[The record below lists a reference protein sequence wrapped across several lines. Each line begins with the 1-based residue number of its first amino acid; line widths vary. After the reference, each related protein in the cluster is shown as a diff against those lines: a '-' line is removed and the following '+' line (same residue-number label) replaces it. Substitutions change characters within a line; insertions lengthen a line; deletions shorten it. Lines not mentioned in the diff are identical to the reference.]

1 MKVGFVGL
9 GKLGLPCALAM
20 ADKGH
25 EVYGYDVS
33 DGVLGAIQ
41 KRQLPYQEEH
51 AQELLNQSSLTI
63 LSNVTEIVQNADLI
77 FVPIQTPHQP
87 EYEGITPIP
96 DTREDFNYD
105 HLVAGV
111 RSIVNQS
118 AIQKKH
124 VTVVVIST
132 VLPGTID
139 KLINPLL
146 NEYVHLCYNPYFIA
160 MGTTINDFLNPE
172 FVLLGCDDD
181 HIAAE
186 VEKFYSTIHSR
197 PVFRTSIATAELT
210 KVAYNT
216 FIGMKI
222 VFINAMM
229 EICFKTGADVDDL
242 SSALSL
248 ATERIISDK
257 YMRGGMGD
265 GGGCHPRD
273 NIALSWLSKKLNLSH
288 DIFEDLMLAREDQT
302 KFIAEVAERFGHREG
317 GIVILGKAYKPETNL
332 TVGSPALLLKYYLP
346 SAQIFDPYIDLFK
359 EGKLG
364 DFHPNTCWVIATKHE
379 CFRDWIFPIGAIVI
393 DPWGYIPDAEGVFV
407 MRLGRNR

>member
-1 MKVGFVGL
+1 
-9 GKLGLPCALAM
+9 
-20 ADKGH
+20 
-25 EVYGYDVS
+25 
-33 DGVLGAIQ
+33 
-41 KRQLPYQEEH
+41 
-51 AQELLNQSSLTI
+51 
-63 LSNVTEIVQNADLI
+63 
-77 FVPIQTPHQP
+77 
-87 EYEGITPIP
+87 
-96 DTREDFNYD
+96 
-105 HLVAGV
+105 
-111 RSIVNQS
+111 
-118 AIQKKH
+118 
-124 VTVVVIST
+124 
-132 VLPGTID
+132 
-139 KLINPLL
+139 
-146 NEYVHLCYNPYFIA
+146 
-160 MGTTINDFLNPE
+160 
-172 FVLLGCDDD
+172 
-181 HIAAE
+181 
-186 VEKFYSTIHSR
+186 
-197 PVFRTSIATAELT
+197 
-210 KVAYNT
+210 VAYNT